1 VSFLLF
7 DGRQNETTF
16 EMMNSEGAFP
26 RLLELIQAQRK
37 NGVDGDG
44 PETGLHRMLMELL
57 YEMSRIQRIKI
68 EDLGGFLYVFHR
80 VLPSEE
86 KIGVREQRRVN

>member
-1 VSFLLF
+1 
-7 DGRQNETTF
+7 
-16 EMMNSEGAFP
+16 MNKEGAFP

-57 YEMSRIQRIKI
+57 YEMSRIQRIRI
-68 EDLGGFLYVFHR
+68 EDLGGFSFTCLTIF
-80 VLPSEE
+80 LPVDEGE
-86 KIGVREQRRVN
+86 NG